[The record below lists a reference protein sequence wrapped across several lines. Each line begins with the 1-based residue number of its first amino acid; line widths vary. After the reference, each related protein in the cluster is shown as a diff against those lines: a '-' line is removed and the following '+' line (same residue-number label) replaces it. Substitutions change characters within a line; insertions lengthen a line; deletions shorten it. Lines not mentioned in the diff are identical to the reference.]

1 MGKEAT
7 QVVVWNIKIRKR
19 TKFTNHLRDVSSKH
33 VVRDRIRNDGWR
45 WNWKCPLKLV
55 VWKVQICRPR
65 QGKAFGVWSKPVLK
79 LEIHV
84 FGHEC
89 CFEKVPK
96 FPTDLDFKGTLG
108 SHWSYKNLV
117 VIYLKFLEGRID
129 TGINNQWKIVIR

>member
-1 MGKEAT
+1 MMDGGGIGSAPWSLLFE
-7 QVVVWNIKIRKR
+7 R
-19 TKFTNHLRDVSSKH
+19 SK
-33 VVRDRIRNDGWR
+33 
-45 WNWKCPLKLV
+45 
-55 VWKVQICRPR
+55 ICRPR

-108 SHWSYKNLV
+108 GSHLSYKNLV